1 MPNKTFNT
9 RIRNKRDTA
18 ANWETVASTF
28 QPLDGEMIIVYTA
41 DGATRFKVG
50 RYDSVK
56 GRLLYYNELPFTD
69 ESLGNKIYTQNE
81 EPVDAADGAL
91 WVDLDEISSSPSII
105 PRPTSENNGKYLGC
119 EDGVAK
125 WMSVAASGIDI
136 PTTLPNP
143 NALTFTGAVNASYD
157 GSSEV
162 NVEIPDTSDKMD
174 KNNPTGTGSFSLNR
188 KAGTV
193 IGDYSHTEGYH
204 TTASGWDSH
213 TEGCGTKAS
222 SSDQHVQ
229 GKYNIEDSSNVYA
242 DIIGN
247 GTSSKPSNAATVDWS
262 GNAWFAG
269 DVYVGS
275 TSGTNKDE
283 GSKKLATEEYVN
295 NNIPSG
301 IEIPTTLPNPNPL
314 TFTGAV
320 EGTYDGSNPLTV
332 EIPSGDSIVPA
343 PSSAD
348 NGKYLGCENGAAAWM
363 PVEASGGTDVS
374 LGLTSVKIGQTIKV
388 KAVDENGKPTEW
400 EAAELY
406 KNLPLIFSRELTEP
420 TTALEIYTDSEGN
433 ALSLNEWDIFVHIPG
448 TTTQKTKLYV
458 YVVDRDLSGATFTFA
473 YNDQT
478 ALNLFRYRSVKHNY
492 AEVIA
497 CQYSTSTKSE
507 VYMKY
512 YPEGVN
518 AKSIRMYTYNEPDI
532 IPAGTIVEVYGK

>member
-105 PRPTSENNGKYLGC
+105 PRPTSEDNGTYLGYENGK
-119 EDGVAK
+119 AK
-125 WMSVAASGIDI
+125 WMPVTASGIDI

-162 NVEIPDTSDKMD
+162 SVEIPDASVKMD

-193 IGDYSHTEGYH
+193 IGNYSHAEGRETTASGHYSHTEGNK
-204 TTASGWDSH
+204 TTASGYSSH
-213 TEGCGTKAS
+213 AEGSSAKALGSSSHAEGLSTEASGDYSHAEGSSTKAS
-222 SSDQHVQ
+222 SFSQHVQ
-229 GKYNIEDSSNVYA
+229 GRLNIEDSSNVYA

-247 GTSSKPSNAATVDWS
+247 GTLSKPSNAATVDWS

-295 NNIPSG
+295 NSVSG
-301 IEIPTTLPNPNPL
+301 IDIPTTLPNPQSL
-314 TFTGAV
+314 IFTGAV
-320 EGTYDGSNPLTV
+320 NISYDGSNEINV
-332 EIPSGDSIVPA
+332 EIPSVPSPTA
-343 PSSAD
+343 ADVGKVLTASAD
-348 NGKYLGCENGAAAWM
+348 GSAVW
-363 PVEASGGTDVS
+363 
-374 LGLTSVKIGQTIKV
+374 TSFI
-388 KAVDENGKPTEW
+388 N
-400 EAAELY
+400 AE
-406 KNLPLIFSRELTEP
+406 
-420 TTALEIYTDSEGN
+420 
-433 ALSLNEWDIFVHIPG
+433 
-448 TTTQKTKLYV
+448 
-458 YVVDRDLSGATFTFA
+458 
-473 YNDQT
+473 
-478 ALNLFRYRSVKHNY
+478 
-492 AEVIA
+492 EVA
-497 CQYSTSTKSE
+497 F
-507 VYMKY
+507 
-512 YPEGVN
+512 
-518 AKSIRMYTYNEPDI
+518 
-532 IPAGTIVEVYGK
+532 